1 MKELV
6 VRMED
11 KDDPELKKLFDD
23 MWTNLGPKLPAI
35 RDALRQLGAAA
46 GMEPPGAG
54 VVIAE
59 TTEAGLALEPAGA
72 ADSSKKLWLPGQD

>member
-1 MKELV
+1 
-6 VRMED
+6 MED

-23 MWTNLGPKLPAI
+23 MWTNMGPKLPQI

-46 GMEPPGAG
+46 GLEPPGPG

-59 TTEAGLALEPAGA
+59 TTVGAGGAGLALEPAGA